1 MTPII
6 AEDQKEMSFHEK
18 TIAREIARD
27 DAWLKEAIRQR
38 AEERRRQR
46 EEMQSGTDFPPE
58 EKAA

>member
-1 MTPII
+1 MTI
-6 AEDQKEMSFHEK
+6 AEDQEEMSFHEK

-27 DAWLKEAIRQR
+27 DAWVRQVTRER

-46 EEMQSGTDFPPE
+46 EEMQSGTDLPPE

>member
-1 MTPII
+1 MII
-6 AEDQKEMSFHEK
+6 AEDQEEMSFHEK

-27 DAWLKEAIRQR
+27 DAWVRQVTRQR

-46 EEMQSGTDFPPE
+46 EEMQAGTDFTPE